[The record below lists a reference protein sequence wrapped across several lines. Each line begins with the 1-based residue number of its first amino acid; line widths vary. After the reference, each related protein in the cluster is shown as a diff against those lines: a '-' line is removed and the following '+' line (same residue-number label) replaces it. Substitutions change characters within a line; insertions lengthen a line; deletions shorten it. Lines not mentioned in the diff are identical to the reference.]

1 MADNQDRRDPFVQ
14 TLNDKVVALGTT
26 VSYLERDIKEHK
38 VQTEKQFEAL
48 TTTINTRFTTI
59 DGKIDK
65 IADAVTNNK
74 VSIAKILGVGAVV
87 ALVAGGIIAAIARA
101 AVGA

>member
-1 MADNQDRRDPFVQ
+1 MADTQDRRDPFVQ

-26 VSYLERDIKEHK
+26 VNYLERDIKDHK

-65 IADAVTNNK
+65 IADAVTGNK
-74 VSIAKILGVGAVV
+74 ISLAKILAWGAV
-87 ALVAGGIIAAIARA
+87 AGLVLSAIVTAIARNWI
-101 AVGA
+101 G